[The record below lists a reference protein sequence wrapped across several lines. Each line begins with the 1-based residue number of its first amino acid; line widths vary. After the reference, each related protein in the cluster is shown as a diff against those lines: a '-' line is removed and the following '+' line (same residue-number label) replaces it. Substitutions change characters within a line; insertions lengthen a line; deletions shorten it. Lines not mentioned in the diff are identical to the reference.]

1 MNKKNFFNYILFL
14 LLILFLNLTLY
25 FPQIE
30 AAEMNASSYEINL
43 ILDYPK
49 EIISE
54 IISIQSAADN
64 YIEDISENIYLERF
78 KLINEQ
84 GREIDPSHI
93 IIETSFIK
101 ESLDRQHRFLVKKSD
116 QEKGWFKI
124 KIASEAV
131 YNEPGIYTADIFVE
145 NLDWEVSLT
154 LNIKPFVSLELPEN
168 EFQLEIGD
176 PSQFPLYISPENYYI
191 NIKCN
196 HYDWSLQ
203 AYLEEGGLISE
214 KDHILEAD
222 KVMYILKNI
231 DNKINLNRLDTD
243 DFFRFRKEENITILS
258 GEDYEH
264 GFNSILFAIRIGD
277 SWSDQPAGLYK
288 GTVIFTLIEDYNNNW

>member
-1 MNKKNFFNYILFL
+1 MTEKKFFKFSLFL

-25 FPQIE
+25 LPQIE
-30 AAEMNASSYEINL
+30 AAEITASSYEINL

-54 IISIQSAADN
+54 IISIQSVVD
-64 YIEDISENIYLERF
+64 IDLEDVSENIYLERF
-78 KLINEQ
+78 NLINEE
-84 GREIDPSHI
+84 GREINPAHI
-93 IIETSFIK
+93 IIETPFIE
-101 ESLDRQHRFLVKKSD
+101 ESLVRHHRFLVKKSD
-116 QEKGWFKI
+116 QENGWFKI

-154 LNIKPFVSLELPEN
+154 LNIRPFVSLELPEN
-168 EFQLEIGD
+168 EFQIEIGD
-176 PSQFPLYISPENYYI
+176 PSQLPLYISPENYYLYV
-191 NIKCN
+191 KCN

-203 AYLEEGGLISE
+203 AYLEDDGLIS
-214 KDHILEAD
+214 KKGHVLEAD

-231 DNKINLNRLDTD
+231 DQKMNLNRLDTD
-243 DFFRFRKEENITILS
+243 DFLKFRKEENITILS
-258 GEDYEH
+258 GDDYER
-264 GFNSILFAIRIGD
+264 GLNSILFAIRIGD

-288 GTVIFTLIEDYNNNW
+288 GKVIFTLSDDNNNNW